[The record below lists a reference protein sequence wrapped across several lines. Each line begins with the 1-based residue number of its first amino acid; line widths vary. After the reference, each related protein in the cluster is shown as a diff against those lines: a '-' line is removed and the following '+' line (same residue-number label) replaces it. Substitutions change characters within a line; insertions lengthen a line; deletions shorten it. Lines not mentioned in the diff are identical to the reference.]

1 MVYDV
6 PLLVEKSLQD
16 QYDVVVVVDAGDD
29 VRLHRLVDGRGM
41 AADDARA
48 RMASQASRDVRL
60 GRCPPGR
67 SQRRRSEAA
76 PRGGGPALV
85 LAAQPAGAALSPGT
99 LTRSLPGRRCPD

>member
-1 MVYDV
+1 MVVYDV

-60 GRCPPGR
+60 GVAHRVVPNDGDLKQLRAEVDLLWSWLRSRQVPRSAPG
-67 SQRRRSEAA
+67 
-76 PRGGGPALV
+76 P
-85 LAAQPAGAALSPGT
+85 
-99 LTRSLPGRRCPD
+99 